1 MQVLHAA
8 VDTILCLIKE
18 GSIIP
23 FGPELQYTGEII
35 WINKTKPKVLDFE
48 SKADA
53 TISYG
58 GEAITINYKS

>member
-1 MQVLHAA
+1 
-8 VDTILCLIKE
+8 LCLIKE

>member
-8 VDTILCLIKE
+8 IDTILCLIKE

-35 WINKTKPKVLDFE
+35 WINKTQKYWILKVKQMLQLVM
-48 SKADA
+48 
-53 TISYG
+53 
-58 GEAITINYKS
+58 EAKQ